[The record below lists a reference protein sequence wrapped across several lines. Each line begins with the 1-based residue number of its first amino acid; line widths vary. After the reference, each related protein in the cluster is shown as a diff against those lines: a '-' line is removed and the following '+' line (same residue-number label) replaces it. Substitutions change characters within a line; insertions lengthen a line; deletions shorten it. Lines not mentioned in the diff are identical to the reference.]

1 MCGVSS
7 PPGARTAEKKITIV
21 CPSIEGA
28 KKMGWP
34 VPTARCLALN
44 RHRVRNAASRQRH
57 KLPPRISTAVT
68 GRKGRPNIQRIDD
81 LRPAASV
88 KQFSEWSTIG
98 KYTSIC
104 TLLHPPLGVTKLP
117 VLDRTIVGSAPH
129 QPYGV
134 AANIIGR
141 MDPGWQTNSGSLV
154 FDARWTDV
162 WRELAARGPDR
173 EKKNHDSVPF
183 NRRSQKKTAG
193 LCQRPS
199 L

>member
-7 PPGARTAEKKITIV
+7 PKAGRTTEKQNHDSV
-21 CPSIEGA
+21 PFNRRSQ

-44 RHRVRNAASRQRH
+44 TQRVRKVASSHRH

-81 LRPAASV
+81 LRPAAV
-88 KQFSEWSTIG
+88 VNQFSEWSTIG
-98 KYTSIC
+98 KSTRLC
-104 TLLHPPLGVTKLP
+104 TRQHQPLWIAKLP
-117 VLDRTIVGSAPH
+117 VVDRTTVGSAAD

-141 MDPGWQTNSGSLV
+141 MDHRWQTNSGSL
-154 FDARWTDV
+154 
-162 WRELAARGPDR
+162 
-173 EKKNHDSVPF
+173 SV
-183 NRRSQKKTAG
+183 
-193 LCQRPS
+193 
-199 L
+199 

>member
-1 MCGVSS
+1 MN
-7 PPGARTAEKKITIV
+7 TK
-21 CPSIEGA
+21 
-28 KKMGWP
+28 
-34 VPTARCLALN
+34 
-44 RHRVRNAASRQRH
+44 RVRKAASRHRH

-98 KYTSIC
+98 KSTRLC
-104 TLLHPPLGVTKLP
+104 TRQHQPLWIAKLP
-117 VLDRTIVGSAPH
+117 VVDRTTVGSAAH

-141 MDPGWQTNSGSLV
+141 MDPGWQTNSRSLS

-162 WRELAARGPDR
+162 WRELAESGPDQG
-173 EKKNHDSVPF
+173 EQITIVCPSIEGAKKL
-183 NRRSQKKTAG
+183 AG
-193 LCQRPS
+193 LCQRPGIWR
-199 L
+199 